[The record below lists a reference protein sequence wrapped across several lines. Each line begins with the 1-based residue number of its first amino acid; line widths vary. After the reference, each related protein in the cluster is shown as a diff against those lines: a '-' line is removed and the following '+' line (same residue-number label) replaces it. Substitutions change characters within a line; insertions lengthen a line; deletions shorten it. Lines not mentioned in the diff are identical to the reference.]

1 MEEDDRYTRIT
12 LRIPKD
18 LHQQLSTAAE
28 GSSKSLNAEIIG
40 RLNGSFDAADAE
52 QVKALVKDLEIEKLR
67 TQKERFDGLGAKLI
81 AVQMATI
88 VDPEALARRPSLAKA
103 VNLLRTQEREL
114 MLDMLEH
121 TIVGIAQVP
130 KILEQRIKSG
140 NLKVVSADE
149 GPTKFEAVAT
159 SLGRTSSA
167 LQDVISGLDS
177 DVLAELFAR
186 PKVKSFLELPDES
199 THTDSVAPPTEV
211 TGHTG
216 RRIRRTRQSKP

>member
-81 AVQMATI
+81 AAQMAAI
-88 VDPEALARRPSLAKA
+88 VDPEALARRPLLAGA
-103 VNLLRTQEREL
+103 VNSLRAQEREL

-121 TIVGIAQVP
+121 TIVGITQVP
-130 KILEQRIKSG
+130 KMLKQRVKSG
-140 NLKVVSADE
+140 DLKVVSDDE
-149 GPTKFEAVAT
+149 GPTKWDSVISSMEQV
-159 SLGRTSSA
+159 SSA
-167 LQDVISGLDS
+167 LQDVMGGLDS
-177 DVLAELFAR
+177 DVLVELFAR

-216 RRIRRTRQSKP
+216 RRTRRTRQSKP